1 MLRIQVERSTGN
13 QRGHMLVLV
22 KLKPTGSCLL
32 KMIWYDKKKGCTTL
46 SRHFFLLCIQTGLHG
61 RSHLLSDRCR
71 KSLMASASLPQVGG
85 HSERRAK
92 AKNFTVSSDA
102 GGADRKM
109 RMTPPRSFSS
119 SPCDARS
126 RCTSRA
132 CTTRRLTVTGSF
144 LRVGDLNRCM
154 EHAGKTVF
162 TVFHIG
168 IDNVRGT
175 QLYLTMRVEKDL

>member
-1 MLRIQVERSTGN
+1 MNLSAPMLRIQVERSTEN
-13 QRGHMLVLV
+13 QRDHMLILV
-22 KLKPTGSCLL
+22 KLKPIGSRLFI
-32 KMIWYDKKKGCTTL
+32 MIWYDKRKDAQHCL
-46 SRHFFLLCIQTGLHG
+46 AIFFFLLCIQTGLRG

-119 SPCDARS
+119 SPCDAHS
-126 RCTSRA
+126 RGTSTA
-132 CTTRRLTVTGSF
+132 CTTRYLTVTGSF
-144 LRVGDLNRCM
+144 
-154 EHAGKTVF
+154 
-162 TVFHIG
+162 
-168 IDNVRGT
+168 
-175 QLYLTMRVEKDL
+175 

>member
-1 MLRIQVERSTGN
+1 MHNTVS
-13 QRGHMLVLV
+13 
-22 KLKPTGSCLL
+22 P
-32 KMIWYDKKKGCTTL
+32 
-46 SRHFFLLCIQTGLHG
+46 FFLLCIQTGLHG

-92 AKNFTVSSDA
+92 AKNFSVSSDA

-132 CTTRRLTVTGSF
+132 CTTRRLTATGSF
-144 LRVGDLNRCM
+144 LRLGDLNRCV

-168 IDNVRGT
+168 IDNVRLRGT
-175 QLYLTMRVEKDL
+175 QPYLTMRVEKDL